1 MEEKDYE
8 GERVICVEGLYK
20 IFGPDPE
27 TVLQNLEAQKKNHT
41 ESVPFSSSE
50 HVVALNDINLEVYAG
65 EIFVVMGLSGSGK
78 STLLRCINRL
88 VEATAGRVMVDDTEI
103 SGLSKKELR
112 HIRSEKL
119 GMVFQHY
126 ALLPHRNVLDN
137 VAFGLEVQGEAREAR
152 YEKAKQALKLV
163 GLDGWETRMPAQL
176 SGGMQQRVGLARAL
190 ALDPP
195 ILLMDEPFSG
205 LDPLIR
211 KQMQKELLSLQ
222 NNLQKT
228 IIFITHDLEEAIAIG
243 DRIVILKN
251 GKIEQLGSP
260 DEIVLSPSG
269 EYVEAFVRDIDLL
282 KILPA
287 KEVMVTDFATFIL
300 EENQTISEQN
310 NKHNAYGQQP
320 IFIVDGN
327 GQYVGVLSAEEFQKA
342 NAVGPD
348 TIRDQIADRIP
359 SLKAR
364 DQIRQAMEILDR
376 PPFAVAVT
384 DRHNRLIGAVTR
396 ESVFSRLGQSKKS

>member
-1 MEEKDYE
+1 
-8 GERVICVEGLYK
+8 
-20 IFGPDPE
+20 
-27 TVLQNLEAQKKNHT
+27 
-41 ESVPFSSSE
+41 
-50 HVVALNDINLEVYAG
+50 
-65 EIFVVMGLSGSGK
+65 
-78 STLLRCINRL
+78 
-88 VEATAGRVMVDDTEI
+88 
-103 SGLSKKELR
+103 
-112 HIRSEKL
+112 
-119 GMVFQHY
+119 
-126 ALLPHRNVLDN
+126 
-137 VAFGLEVQGEAREAR
+137 
-152 YEKAKQALKLV
+152 
-163 GLDGWETRMPAQL
+163 
-176 SGGMQQRVGLARAL
+176 MQQRVGLARAL

-228 IIFITHDLEEAIAIG
+228 IIFITHDLEEAITLG

-310 NKHNAYGQQP
+310 NKPNAYGQQP

-342 NAVGPD
+342 NAVGSD
-348 TIRDQIADRIP
+348 AIRDQIADRIP

-364 DQIRQAMEILDR
+364 DKIRQAMEILDR

-384 DRHNRLIGAVTR
+384 DHHNRLIGAVTR